1 MGCDDSEGPGHAP
14 RYLDVRTIPMKYL
27 LLVCILCAACAR
39 SEGESDID
47 QPGYVASISINCLP
61 EWVSDPTHGG
71 KYQAAYGF
79 ARVTNGDRTVQHEA
93 ALAHARKNFS
103 AMFPG
108 VDSQMAVP
116 RTRYVDPTKGTLFVW
131 IVKGVQ

>member
-1 MGCDDSEGPGHAP
+1 
-14 RYLDVRTIPMKYL
+14 MKYL
-27 LLVCILCAACAR
+27 LLLCILCVSCAR
-39 SEGESDID
+39 SDGDSDID

-61 EWVSDPTHGG
+61 EWVSDPTQGG

-79 ARVTNGDRTVQHEA
+79 ARVTNGDRTLQRET
-93 ALAHARKNFS
+93 ALASARKNFS

-108 VDSQMAVP
+108 VDPKMAVP
-116 RTRYVDPTKGTLFVW
+116 RTHYVDPMKGTLFIW